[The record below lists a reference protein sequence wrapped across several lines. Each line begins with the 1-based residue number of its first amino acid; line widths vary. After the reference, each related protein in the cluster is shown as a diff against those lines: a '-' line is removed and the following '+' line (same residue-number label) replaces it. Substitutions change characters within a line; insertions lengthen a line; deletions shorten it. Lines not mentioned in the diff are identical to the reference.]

1 MISKEDLILQ
11 HQNKRKQLEEHKE
24 KIVQLQQQINEQRKA
39 VEALNQKNK
48 LLIEHEV
55 PSALTIAKT
64 FPKTSIPLNI
74 EKKQAVLDYIQELL
88 TTLKEE
94 QQSNQKRLEH
104 SRKLNTLLKQVNEHL
119 HQGYNKNFLAELTNK
134 SGITSTQHPKNT
146 GFALLLE
153 LLEEDPKK
161 YTWTWDKTDREN
173 LSKVVP
179 KKIELFAFPFEV
191 DEQTEKELASGL
203 EKLEQIRINL
213 VKNHVDRDEISEQI
227 VLLEKE
233 INQIE
238 TENVKELAVQVD
250 SLEQQIK
257 DLEQQE
263 QERIEQEKQK
273 REEKEGE
280 HPPEGE
286 KERVEQERQK
296 QVKEEDANRR
306 KKQNQENLNAKKE
319 RGKLALKLKKE
330 LTAYVNDRNQYYYPK
345 DFFLPRDKKT
355 RYQFIDKIINT
366 QNGLLKKYVDSGNSN
381 ELLHTIT
388 SQIDKFNG
396 IKMQATLN
404 RIVVKLIEADSGPIA
419 TEASSLTAAQVLSS
433 LRKRKGKLNDY
444 ALKMEHLY
452 QGIEGMKAYAATLA
466 AEEQNIINQLADA
479 LKKDV
484 DHFVCQNPNQLP
496 KNEAYGKFKMTIK
509 ARLHSQDDLM
519 SGHVAWPETILNILL
534 SVITL
539 GKLIFSKARTGRAS
553 LFFDKTEDQKEIE
566 APVDETLE
574 DLGTFL
580 AGG

>member
-1 MISKEDLILQ
+1 MISKEELILQ

-39 VEALNQKNK
+39 VDALNQKNK
-48 LLIEHEV
+48 LLVEQDV
-55 PSALTIAKT
+55 PCALTIAKT
-64 FPKTSIPLNI
+64 FSNTSIPLNT

-94 QQSNQKRLEH
+94 TQSNQKRLEH
-104 SRKLNTLLKQVNEHL
+104 SRKLMRLLEQVNEHL
-119 HQGYNKNFLAELTNK
+119 RQGYNKNFLAELTNK

-179 KKIELFAFPFEV
+179 QKIELFAFPLLV

-213 VKNHVDRDEISEQI
+213 VKNYVKRDEISEEI
-227 VLLEKE
+227 VLLEKN
-233 INQIE
+233 ITQIE
-238 TENVKELAVQVD
+238 TETIKELAVQVD
-250 SLEQQIK
+250 ALERQIK

-263 QERIEQEKQK
+263 QERKEQEKQE
-273 REEKEGE
+273 RETKWGE
-280 HPPEGE
+280 HQQEDE
-286 KERVEQERQK
+286 KERREQEKHK
-296 QVKEEDANRR
+296 QVKEEGE
-306 KKQNQENLNAKKE
+306 KKWKTQRLETENAKKE
-319 RGKLALKLKKE
+319 RRTLALELKKE
-330 LTAYVNDRNQYYYPK
+330 LIAYVEDRNQHYYPK
-345 DFFLPRDKKT
+345 DFFLPEDKKT
-355 RYQFIDKIINT
+355 RNQFIDKIVNVK
-366 QNGLLKKYVDSGNSN
+366 NGLLKKYVDSGNSE
-381 ELLHTIT
+381 ELLLTIT
-388 SQIDKFNG
+388 SQIDNFNG

-404 RIVVKLIEADSGPIA
+404 RIVVKLIEADSEPVA
-419 TEASSLTAAQVLSS
+419 REASSLTATQVLSS
-433 LRKRKGKLNDY
+433 LKKRKGKLNDY
-444 ALKMEHLY
+444 ALKIEHLY
-452 QGIEGMKAYAATLA
+452 QGIEGMKAYAGTLA

-496 KNEAYGKFKMTIK
+496 KNEAYRKFKMTIK

-519 SGHVAWPETILNILL
+519 SGHAEWPETILNILL